1 MDLWIYG
8 SSGLPLYQALS
19 INTGL
24 SIRTKKEHKAVRL
37 LGHRASPST
46 PHRNSPNRY
55 GTTPERVSR
64 WADRSQKLA
73 TEHAQA
79 DPGAGG
85 GPQDPDT
92 PARSEERRVGK
103 ECVRT
108 GRARGSRE

>member
-64 WADRSQKLA
+64 WADRSQNLA
-73 TEHAQA
+73 TEPAQA
-79 DPGAGG
+79 DSGAGG
-85 GPQDPDT
+85 GQI
-92 PARSEERRVGK
+92 
-103 ECVRT
+103 
-108 GRARGSRE
+108 GRASCRARVCQYV

>member
-46 PHRNSPNRY
+46 PHSNSPNRY
-55 GTTPERVSR
+55 GTPPAKVSR
-64 WADRSQKLA
+64 WADRSQNLA
-73 TEHAQA
+73 TEPAQA
-79 DPGAGG
+79 DSGAGG
-85 GPQDPDT
+85 GPTDHEKT
-92 PARSEERRVGK
+92 THRTAKSRVRHRIGQP
-103 ECVRT
+103 R
-108 GRARGSRE
+108 

>member
-37 LGHRASPST
+37 LGHRASQPT

-55 GTTPERVSR
+55 GTTPESVSR
-64 WADRSQKLA
+64 WADRSQNLA
-73 TEHAQA
+73 TEPAQA
-79 DPGAGG
+79 DSGAAGG
-85 GPQDPDT
+85 PNDPDNT
-92 PARSEERRVGK
+92 DRKSTRLN
-103 ECVRT
+103 T
-108 GRARGSRE
+108 SN